1 VGYFSRVYTSP
12 TLVATPF
19 QRILRS
25 GAWRGDPMEPWNYC
39 FHEASWTAKTSC
51 SDFGNCLDSWT

>member
-19 QRILRS
+19 SCILGS
-25 GAWRGDPMEPWNYC
+25 G
-39 FHEASWTAKTSC
+39 T
-51 SDFGNCLDSWT
+51 